1 MAEKYS
7 IGMEN
12 TLKGRLFNAFLDTIV
27 AGLIRFVWIKSV
39 KGLENLPKAGPYI
52 IAANHQSY
60 LDFFCLQSNL
70 PVKMTFLAAEKF
82 FDAPFWGTLMR
93 YTGQIRVD
101 RNADDKSEAIN
112 KGLQALKHG
121 KVLALFPQ
129 GTRSRSGKIEKTF
142 TGVARFALNAKVPVV
157 PIGIKGA
164 YEVFPPHKNRPKL
177 KKIIEISVG
186 RPIDLSQYY
195 NREESRELYREVTNE
210 IMVEVSKLSGKE
222 YIPEQ

>member
-1 MAEKYS
+1 MAKKYS
-7 IGMEN
+7 IGLEN
-12 TLKGRLFNAFLDTIV
+12 TLRGRLFNAFLDTIV
-27 AGLIRFVWIKSV
+27 AGLIRLIWIKKV
-39 KGLENLPKAGPYI
+39 RGIENMPKAGPYI

-101 RNADDKSEAIN
+101 RNAADKSDAIN
-112 KGLQALKHG
+112 KGIEALKHG
-121 KVLALFPQ
+121 KILALFPQ

-142 TGVARFALNAKVPVV
+142 TGVARFALAAKVPVV

-164 YEVFPPHKNRPKL
+164 FEVFPAQKDFPKL
-177 KKIIEISVG
+177 KKIIEINVG
-186 RPIDLSQYY
+186 EPMDLSGYY
-195 NREESRELYREVTNE
+195 GKEGNRELYREVTNK
-210 IMVEVSKLSGKE
+210 IMVEISRLSGKE
-222 YIPEQ
+222 YAPE